1 MILTQTKNT
10 MKRLQNVIKS
20 FLLITCYLSLITIL
34 TGCDKRSEKIPEV
47 LTPEYAPVSQHL
59 TIAELKT
66 RAEALVKKSTATE
79 TNNNFGYL
87 QNPALTGADAITDQ
101 FKPEANVF
109 KVASCEEVGIVGH
122 IKGIVVGN
130 DESGNIYKQF
140 YLQDETGAILVIVN
154 LTGMFTQFPV
164 GQEVI
169 VELDNLCIGKYYG
182 AFQIGVP
189 TLYRSVSA
197 SSGKA
202 SYGMS
207 RLTPNYFY
215 SNIHRNGVP
224 DLTKVATLMKTY
236 SSIPAST
243 ESIRNTL
250 VCFENA
256 SFGGYAGNQFAPNDA
271 ANTHPTGTIKL
282 TVGASQIDVRTS
294 GYANFAGDVAPEGVG
309 KVTCILGQYFEILQ
323 VTLRGREGLDFPAQP
338 E

>member
-1 MILTQTKNT
+1 MF
-10 MKRLQNVIKS
+10 VS
-20 FLLITCYLSLITIL
+20 
-34 TGCDKRSEKIPEV
+34 CDKRIEKVPGV
-47 LTPEYAPVSQHL
+47 STPEYTPMSEIM
-59 TIAELKT
+59 TIAELKAK
-66 RAEALVKKSTATE
+66 AETLVKKSTAAE

-87 QNPALTGADAITDQ
+87 QNPALTGDDAITDQ

-109 KVASCEEVGIVGH
+109 KVASCEEVGITGH

-169 VELDNLCIGKYYG
+169 VELDKLCIGKYYG
-182 AFQIGVP
+182 AFQIGAP
-189 TLYRSVSA
+189 TVYRSVSA
-197 SSGKA
+197 AGRVG
-202 SYGMS
+202 YGMS

-224 DLTKVATLMKTY
+224 DFAKVEALMKTY
-236 SSIPAST
+236 TTIPAST
-243 ESIRNTL
+243 ENIRNTL

-256 SFGGYAGNQFAPNDA
+256 TFGGYAGNQFAPNDA
-271 ANTHPTGTIKL
+271 ANTHPTGSIKL
-282 TVGASQIDVRTS
+282 TVGGSQIDVRTS
-294 GYANFAGDVAPEGVG
+294 GYANFAGDIAPEGVG
-309 KVTCILGQYFEILQ
+309 KVTCILGQYFEDLQ
-323 VTLRGREGLDFPAQP
+323 VTLRGKGDLAFPAQS